1 MLQTLLTAL
10 VVVLG
15 PVQGVAW
22 NSAPDGSPNPDP
34 TTEAR
39 QTPLSDALPVRW
51 VLIPEE
57 SEARYRVREQ
67 LAGLDFPNDA
77 VGVTKEIVGTLVLD
91 GENGSISDGSEFRI
105 QLTSLTTDSERRDG
119 YVRRR
124 TLEVQDFPVA
134 VLVPLRFLDHPVPFP
149 ETGSASFRLEAH
161 LTLHGETRTTL
172 WDISCDFA
180 PGEINGLATTSFPFN
195 TFGITIPQVARV
207 LSVDDNIRLEL
218 EFKVVSESR

>member
-1 MLQTLLTAL
+1 VLQTLLTAL
-10 VVVLG
+10 VVALG
-15 PVQGVAW
+15 PFQGVAL
-22 NSAPDGSPNPDP
+22 NSASDGSPNLGP

-39 QTPLSDALPVRW
+39 QTPLSDSSPVRW

-91 GENGSISDGSEFRI
+91 AENGSIGDGSEFRI

-124 TLEVQDFPVA
+124 TLEVQDFPEA

-149 ETGSASFRLEAH
+149 ETGSASFRLEAD

-172 WDISCDFA
+172 WDITCDFGA
-180 PGEINGLATTSFPFN
+180 DEITGLATTAFPFN

-207 LSVDDNIRLEL
+207 LSVDNNIRLEL
-218 EFKVVSESR
+218 EFKVVPESR

>member
-1 MLQTLLTAL
+1 VLQTLLTTL

-15 PVQGVAW
+15 PFQGAAL
-22 NSAPDGSPNPDP
+22 NSASDGSPNPGP
-34 TTEAR
+34 TTEVR
-39 QTPLSDALPVRW
+39 QATPSNASPVRW
-51 VLIPEE
+51 ALVPEE

-77 VGVTKEIVGTLVLD
+77 VGVTKEIAGSLVLD
-91 GENGSISDGSEFRI
+91 AENGSIGDGSEFRI
-105 QLTSLTTDSERRDG
+105 QLASLTTDSERRDG

-124 TLEVQDFPVA
+124 TLEVQDFPEA

-149 ETGSASFRLEAH
+149 ETGSASFRLEAD

-172 WDISCDFA
+172 WDITCDFGA
-180 PGEINGLATTSFPFN
+180 DVITGLATTAFPFN

-207 LSVDDNIRLEL
+207 LSVDNNIRLEL
-218 EFKVVSESR
+218 EFKVVPESR